1 MRLHPLMSSPQV
13 IGGDWLLGDTFL
25 RVSEKLLPWTK
36 DSRNNQSVYTAYF
49 APTPRMPP
57 RIGMLNLTDPD
68 LSSTSF
74 YMTRGSSSPIP
85 PTEVTGHGSDLAH
98 RYQVLVLSFSVVGG
112 CLAGIGWIAYREGGR
127 RGGKS
132 YIS

>member
-1 MRLHPLMSSPQV
+1 
-13 IGGDWLLGDTFL
+13 
-25 RVSEKLLPWTK
+25 
-36 DSRNNQSVYTAYF
+36 
-49 APTPRMPP
+49 MPP

-112 CLAGIGWIAYREGGR
+112 CLAASDGSLIGRVAGEGESHIFLTHTVHFNKVVLAGP
-127 RGGKS
+127 
-132 YIS
+132 YYLA